1 MGSASLFLF
10 ALRDALEPSDFK
22 GVNTSAGFVTDV

>member
-10 ALRDALEPSDFK
+10 AFRDALLPSDFK
-22 GVNTSAGFVTDV
+22 GVNIIAGFVTDV